1 MKHRLSFIAAVASIA
16 VLSAIVMAAPAARAN
31 SGSTVDVR
39 RVRPAQGMPMLSGD
53 ATTATL
59 DRSDVVAVRTRR
71 PQTAVES

>member
-16 VLSAIVMAAPAARAN
+16 VLSAIVMAAPAARAD

-39 RVRPAQGMPMLSGD
+39 CVRPAQDMPMLSGD

-59 DRSDVVAVRTRR
+59 DRSDVVAVRMRR